1 MTIASWRRVAVAM
14 AVLSLLPAR
23 ETAAAPLAA
32 TNQSDLGFGQ
42 IVATA
47 TPGTVTVSPS
57 GGRTA
62 SGGVV
67 LGNGFGVGA
76 ATFAVSGDPDT
87 SFSITQSGPCTLSA
101 SDSSMT
107 ADLSVSSLPSGA
119 GVLGPNGTL
128 TVTVGATLSVGARQ
142 AAGAYSGTYHF
153 TLAYN

>member
-1 MTIASWRRVAVAM
+1 MNIANWRRVAVAM
-14 AVLSLLPAR
+14 TLLSLLLAR
-23 ETAAAPLAA
+23 ESAAAPLAA
-32 TNQSDLGFGQ
+32 TKQSDLGFGQ
-42 IVATA
+42 IVATTTA
-47 TPGTVTVSPS
+47 GTVTVTPA

-87 SFSITQSGPCTLSA
+87 SFSITQSAPCTLSG
-101 SDSSMT
+101 SGSSMT
-107 ADLSVSSLPSGA
+107 ADLSVSSLPGGA
-119 GVLGPNGTL
+119 GVLGANGTL
-128 TVTVGATLSVGARQ
+128 TVTAGATLYVGASQ